1 MPAKHEMTKTPPAF
15 EAIRKVNQHGQDYW
29 SAREL
34 AKILGYQE
42 YRNFLPV
49 IEKAKEACINSGQT
63 IDNHFVDTNE
73 MVAIGSGA
81 SREMPT
87 VALSRYACYLIVQNA
102 DPTKPIVAL
111 GQTYFAVQTRK
122 QEIIEESDYQN
133 LETEDEKRIFLRNQ
147 LKVHNKQLAGIA
159 KVAGVVEPIDYA
171 IFQDHGYKGLY
182 GGLTSKDI
190 HHRKSLKKGA
200 QILDH
205 MGSTELAANLFRA
218 TQTEEKLKRDHVKDK
233 RTANQTHFDV
243 GQKVRKTIAEIGGTM
258 PEHLPV
264 VENIKTIERKQRK
277 VLKAKKD

>member
-1 MPAKHEMTKTPPAF
+1 MKDKEISSAHHSTF
-15 EAIRKVNQHGQDYW
+15 ESLRKVNQQGQDHW

-34 AKILGYQE
+34 AKVLGYQE
-42 YRNFLPV
+42 YRNFIPV
-49 IEKAKEACINSGQT
+49 IERAKEACKNSQQQVS
-63 IDNHFVDTNE
+63 DHFVDINE

-102 DPTKPIVAL
+102 DPSKPIVAL

-122 QEIIEESDYQN
+122 QELSELVDYQK
-133 LETEDEKRIFLRNQ
+133 LKTEEEKRLFLRDQ
-147 LKVHNKQLAGIA
+147 LKVHNRQLAGVA
-159 KVAGVVEPIDYA
+159 KNAGVIAPMDYA

-190 HHRKSLKKGA
+190 HQRKKLKKSQ

-218 TQTEEKLKRDHVKDK
+218 TQTEDKLKRDNVQDKHV
-233 RTANQTHFDV
+233 ANRTHFEV
-243 GQKVRKTIAEIGGTM
+243 GQKVRKTIEEIGGAR
-258 PEHLPV
+258 PEHLPA
-264 VENIKTIERKQRK
+264 EESIKKVERKKQKKVKRK
-277 VLKAKKD
+277 